1 MGLFVNQGKLDAIHE
16 KLSKP
21 IQDLTEKI
29 EKYSAKFPLLAQIG
43 ATNVPRILEQG
54 PNVVHL
60 LASMLNDERVSPEA
74 KKSLT
79 MAALYFVSP
88 IDLVPAAV
96 LGPIGYVDDILVATF
111 VFNLIL
117 NGGNQTDRDTL
128 NQLWKGRPEDL
139 QMLRDKVQKLDQI
152 KVALERFSPR
162 RK

>member
-1 MGLFVNQGKLDAIHE
+1 MGLFVNQGKLDEIHE

-21 IQDLTEKI
+21 IQDLTETI
-29 EKYSAKFPLLAQIG
+29 EKYSARYPFLAQIG
-43 ATNVPRILEQG
+43 AQNVPRILEQG

-60 LASMLNDERVSPEA
+60 LASLLNDGRVSPEA

-88 IDLVPAAV
+88 IDLIPAAV
-96 LGPIGYVDDILVATF
+96 LGPVGYVDDILVTAY

-117 NGGNQTDRDTL
+117 NGGNQTDRNVL
-128 NQLWKGRPEDL
+128 NELWKGKPEDL
-139 QMLRDKVQKLDQI
+139 QMLRDRVQKLDQI
-152 KVALERFSPR
+152 KQALQRFSPR